1 MFQFH
6 HPTCWS
12 NMSHLRRMLGF
23 LILMFLQ
30 CEADK
35 SCSPG
40 LINLDPE
47 VVVEYGETVVL
58 NCTSTSEDDLDVF
71 WKIGMEEE
79 LSYVEVPGTKW
90 DMKAECVIQLND
102 SFQCSNE
109 VNIVVYKTPDS
120 VSVSADVTQEGA
132 EMVLSCDVTNVAPLQ
147 ALRVKW
153 YRGNDMVHTQMLND
167 TSRTPASAVSTFR
180 TAVMREDNGVE
191 FRCAA
196 ELHLGPN
203 GPELVP
209 TVTSSAYTAVVLYKP
224 RIQGCSGHF
233 RGVEGDIT
241 IDRLPCH
248 VDGNPPPTVQ
258 WYHGGT
264 AISASVP
271 LTRTGSG
278 EYTAEVVN
286 SLGKS
291 ITSVNITVEYA
302 PTFKENLLEIS
313 VPVGANVEL
322 SCDAEGHP
330 QPHLNWTCDGAHEK
344 ETTNHL
350 YIVQIEHNMRC
361 QCTASNYLHSATKE
375 FIIVVVKP
383 STAVPPA
390 AITTPEA
397 VPQSACPVIL
407 TPAEVVVRFGDPL
420 SINCSTS
427 AANVKEIDFIVSF
440 GKKQVEQPLSV
451 SWAVEEVKEW
461 DVNAECFVTLEQ
473 NQCFKMPNVI
483 VYKTPDS
490 VSVSAGVT
498 QEGAEMVLSCD
509 VTNVAPLQAL
519 RVKWYRGN
527 DMVHTQMLND
537 TSRTPASAV
546 STFRTAVMR
555 EDNGVE
561 FRCAAELHLGPNGP
575 ELVPTVTSSAYTA
588 VVLYK
593 PRIQGC
599 SGHFRGVEGDI
610 TIDRLPCHV
619 DGNPPPT
626 VQWYHGGTAISASVP
641 LTRTGSGEYT
651 AEVVNSLGKSI
662 TSVNITVEYA
672 PTFKENLLEISV
684 PVGANVELSCDAEGH
699 PQPHLNWT
707 CDGAHEKETTN
718 HLYIVQIEHNMRC
731 QCTASNYLHS
741 ATKEFIIVVVKPSTA
756 VPPAAITTPEAVPQS
771 ACPVILTP
779 AEVVVR
785 FGDPLS
791 INCSTSAANVKE
803 IDFIV
808 SFGKK
813 QVEQPLSVSWA
824 VEEVKEWDVN
834 AECFVT
840 LEQNQCFKMPNVIV
854 YKTPDSVSVSAGVTQ
869 EGAEMVLSCDV
880 TNVAPLQ
887 ALRVKWYRGNDMVHT
902 QMLNDTSRT
911 PASAVSTFRT
921 AVMREDNGVEFRC
934 AAELHLGPNGP
945 ELVPTVTSSAYTA
958 VVLYKPRIQGC
969 SGHFRGVEGD
979 ITIDRLPCHVD
990 GNPPPTVQWYHGGTA
1005 ISASVPLTRTG
1016 SGEYTAEV
1024 VNSLGKSITSV
1035 NITVEYAP
1043 TFKENLLEIS
1053 VPVGANVELSCDAE
1067 GHPQPHLN
1075 WTCDGAHEKET
1086 TNHLYIVQIEHNMR
1100 CQCTASNYLHSATK
1114 EFIIVVVK
1122 PRPAVPPAAI
1132 TTPEAVPQS
1141 ACPVILTPAEVV
1153 VRFGDPLSINCSTS
1167 AANVKEID
1175 FIVSFGK
1182 KQVEQPLSVSWA
1194 VEEVK
1199 EWDVNAE
1206 CFVTLEQNQ
1215 CSEMPNVIVYKTP
1228 DSVSVSAGVT
1238 QEGAEMV
1245 LSCDVTNVAPLQALR
1260 VKWYR
1265 GNDMVHTQMFND
1277 TSRTPASAVSTLR
1290 NTAVREDNG
1299 VEFRCAAELH
1309 LGPNGPELVPTVTSS
1324 AYTAVVLYKPRIQG
1338 CSGHFRG
1345 VEGDIT
1351 IDRLPCHV
1359 DGNPPPTVQW
1369 YHGGTAISAS
1379 VPLTRTGS
1387 GEYTAEVVNSLGKS
1401 STSVYITVEYSPSFT
1416 CNQHYEIK
1424 EDAQVQSVCEP
1435 DGLPPPIITWTK
1447 DGAVIPTPPRWTKH
1461 DSGNYSLTA
1470 TNKHGTRSHWLYLNV
1485 LYAPVFNLESYTQ
1498 EVYPGEN
1505 VNLDC
1510 SAEGNPPPEIS
1521 WEYAP
1526 ADNAMVTGGR
1536 QKSIRITGATSTNA
1550 GVYVCVAKSKAG
1562 RVTRSVT
1569 LLMKGES
1576 SRVPPEVLWLLPLL
1590 LIIIIL
1596 LVVLLYRT
1604 CKKKH
1609 GEYRFV
1615 ADRAKDGSDVSIPLT
1630 TKHKGVQA

>member
-1 MFQFH
+1 
-6 HPTCWS
+6 
-12 NMSHLRRMLGF
+12 
-23 LILMFLQ
+23 
-30 CEADK
+30 
-35 SCSPG
+35 
-40 LINLDPE
+40 
-47 VVVEYGETVVL
+47 
-58 NCTSTSEDDLDVF
+58 
-71 WKIGMEEE
+71 
-79 LSYVEVPGTKW
+79 
-90 DMKAECVIQLND
+90 
-102 SFQCSNE
+102 
-109 VNIVVYKTPDS
+109 
-120 VSVSADVTQEGA
+120 
-132 EMVLSCDVTNVAPLQ
+132 
-147 ALRVKW
+147 
-153 YRGNDMVHTQMLND
+153 
-167 TSRTPASAVSTFR
+167 
-180 TAVMREDNGVE
+180 
-191 FRCAA
+191 
-196 ELHLGPN
+196 
-203 GPELVP
+203 
-209 TVTSSAYTAVVLYKP
+209 
-224 RIQGCSGHF
+224 
-233 RGVEGDIT
+233 
-241 IDRLPCH
+241 
-248 VDGNPPPTVQ
+248 
-258 WYHGGT
+258 
-264 AISASVP
+264 
-271 LTRTGSG
+271 
-278 EYTAEVVN
+278 
-286 SLGKS
+286 
-291 ITSVNITVEYA
+291 
-302 PTFKENLLEIS
+302 
-313 VPVGANVEL
+313 
-322 SCDAEGHP
+322 
-330 QPHLNWTCDGAHEK
+330 
-344 ETTNHL
+344 
-350 YIVQIEHNMRC
+350 MRC

-588 VVLYK
+588 VVL
-593 PRIQGC
+593 
-599 SGHFRGVEGDI
+599 S
-610 TIDRLPCHV
+610 
-619 DGNPPPT
+619 
-626 VQWYHGGTAISASVP
+626 
-641 LTRTGSGEYT
+641 
-651 AEVVNSLGKSI
+651 
-662 TSVNITVEYA
+662 
-672 PTFKENLLEISV
+672 
-684 PVGANVELSCDAEGH
+684 
-699 PQPHLNWT
+699 
-707 CDGAHEKETTN
+707 
-718 HLYIVQIEHNMRC
+718 
-731 QCTASNYLHS
+731 
-741 ATKEFIIVVVKPSTA
+741 
-756 VPPAAITTPEAVPQS
+756 
-771 ACPVILTP
+771 CPVILTP

-958 VVLYKPRIQGC
+958 VVLCGFLSFHP
-969 SGHFRGVEGD
+969 
-979 ITIDRLPCHVD
+979 
-990 GNPPPTVQWYHGGTA
+990 
-1005 ISASVPLTRTG
+1005 
-1016 SGEYTAEV
+1016 
-1024 VNSLGKSITSV
+1024 SLQF
-1035 NITVEYAP
+1035 YP
-1043 TFKENLLEIS
+1043 
-1053 VPVGANVELSCDAE
+1053 
-1067 GHPQPHLN
+1067 
-1075 WTCDGAHEKET
+1075 
-1086 TNHLYIVQIEHNMR
+1086 
-1100 CQCTASNYLHSATK
+1100 
-1114 EFIIVVVK
+1114 
-1122 PRPAVPPAAI
+1122 
-1132 TTPEAVPQS
+1132 
-1141 ACPVILTPAEVV
+1141 CPVILTPAEVV

-1324 AYTAVVLYKPRIQG
+1324 AYTAVVLCGFLSFHPSLQ
-1338 CSGHFRG
+1338 
-1345 VEGDIT
+1345 
-1351 IDRLPCHV
+1351 LPCHV

-1485 LYAPVFNLESYTQ
+1485 LFTPRRFTQ
-1498 EVYPGEN
+1498 ER
-1505 VNLDC
+1505 
-1510 SAEGNPPPEIS
+1510 I
-1521 WEYAP
+1521 
-1526 ADNAMVTGGR
+1526 
-1536 QKSIRITGATSTNA
+1536 IRITGATSTNA

-1569 LLMKGES
+1569 L

>member
-1 MFQFH
+1 T
-6 HPTCWS
+6 P
-12 NMSHLRRMLGF
+12 
-23 LILMFLQ
+23 
-30 CEADK
+30 A
-35 SCSPG
+35 
-40 LINLDPE
+40 E
-47 VVVEYGETVVL
+47 VVVRFGDPL
-58 NCTSTSEDDLDVF
+58 SINCSTSAANVEEIDFIVSFGKKQVEQPLSVSWAVEEVKEWDVN
-71 WKIGMEEE
+71 
-79 LSYVEVPGTKW
+79 
-90 DMKAECVIQLND
+90 AECFVTLGQNQKEWKFLLHL
-102 SFQCSNE
+102 
-109 VNIVVYKTPDS
+109 KTPDS

-209 TVTSSAYTAVVLYKP
+209 TVTSSAYTAVVL
-224 RIQGCSGHF
+224 S
-233 RGVEGDIT
+233 
-241 IDRLPCH
+241 
-248 VDGNPPPTVQ
+248 
-258 WYHGGT
+258 
-264 AISASVP
+264 
-271 LTRTGSG
+271 
-278 EYTAEVVN
+278 
-286 SLGKS
+286 
-291 ITSVNITVEYA
+291 
-302 PTFKENLLEIS
+302 
-313 VPVGANVEL
+313 
-322 SCDAEGHP
+322 
-330 QPHLNWTCDGAHEK
+330 
-344 ETTNHL
+344 
-350 YIVQIEHNMRC
+350 
-361 QCTASNYLHSATKE
+361 
-375 FIIVVVKP
+375 
-383 STAVPPA
+383 
-390 AITTPEA
+390 
-397 VPQSACPVIL
+397 CPVIL

-588 VVLYK
+588 VVLCGFLSFH
-593 PRIQGC
+593 P
-599 SGHFRGVEGDI
+599 
-610 TIDRLPCHV
+610 
-619 DGNPPPT
+619 
-626 VQWYHGGTAISASVP
+626 
-641 LTRTGSGEYT
+641 
-651 AEVVNSLGKSI
+651 SLQF
-662 TSVNITVEYA
+662 Y
-672 PTFKENLLEISV
+672 P
-684 PVGANVELSCDAEGH
+684 
-699 PQPHLNWT
+699 
-707 CDGAHEKETTN
+707 
-718 HLYIVQIEHNMRC
+718 
-731 QCTASNYLHS
+731 
-741 ATKEFIIVVVKPSTA
+741 
-756 VPPAAITTPEAVPQS
+756 
-771 ACPVILTP
+771 CPVILTP

-958 VVLYKPRIQGC
+958 VVLCGFLSFHPSLQ
-969 SGHFRGVEGD
+969 
-979 ITIDRLPCHVD
+979 LPCHVD

-1035 NITVEYAP
+1035 NITVECGFIVTVQMRIYDFWFYWHSHGSKYTCKLVSIHRA
-1043 TFKENLLEIS
+1043 TQTLVIS

-1141 ACPVILTPAEVV
+1141 
-1153 VRFGDPLSINCSTS
+1153 
-1167 AANVKEID
+1167 
-1175 FIVSFGK
+1175 
-1182 KQVEQPLSVSWA
+1182 
-1194 VEEVK
+1194 
-1199 EWDVNAE
+1199 
-1206 CFVTLEQNQ
+1206 
-1215 CSEMPNVIVYKTP
+1215 
-1228 DSVSVSAGVT
+1228 
-1238 QEGAEMV
+1238 
-1245 LSCDVTNVAPLQALR
+1245 
-1260 VKWYR
+1260 
-1265 GNDMVHTQMFND
+1265 
-1277 TSRTPASAVSTLR
+1277 
-1290 NTAVREDNG
+1290 
-1299 VEFRCAAELH
+1299 
-1309 LGPNGPELVPTVTSS
+1309 
-1324 AYTAVVLYKPRIQG
+1324 
-1338 CSGHFRG
+1338 
-1345 VEGDIT
+1345 
-1351 IDRLPCHV
+1351 
-1359 DGNPPPTVQW
+1359 
-1369 YHGGTAISAS
+1369 GTAHLFS
-1379 VPLTRTGS
+1379 
-1387 GEYTAEVVNSLGKS
+1387 
-1401 STSVYITVEYSPSFT
+1401 
-1416 CNQHYEIK
+1416 C
-1424 EDAQVQSVCEP
+1424 
-1435 DGLPPPIITWTK
+1435 
-1447 DGAVIPTPPRWTKH
+1447 
-1461 DSGNYSLTA
+1461 
-1470 TNKHGTRSHWLYLNV
+1470 
-1485 LYAPVFNLESYTQ
+1485 
-1498 EVYPGEN
+1498 
-1505 VNLDC
+1505 
-1510 SAEGNPPPEIS
+1510 
-1521 WEYAP
+1521 
-1526 ADNAMVTGGR
+1526 
-1536 QKSIRITGATSTNA
+1536 
-1550 GVYVCVAKSKAG
+1550 
-1562 RVTRSVT
+1562 
-1569 LLMKGES
+1569 
-1576 SRVPPEVLWLLPLL
+1576 PLL
-1590 LIIIIL
+1590 FTFLTLKMTVI
-1596 LVVLLYRT
+1596 
-1604 CKKKH
+1604 
-1609 GEYRFV
+1609 EY
-1615 ADRAKDGSDVSIPLT
+1615 
-1630 TKHKGVQA
+1630 

>member
-1 MFQFH
+1 
-6 HPTCWS
+6 
-12 NMSHLRRMLGF
+12 MSHLRRMLGF

-35 SCSPG
+35 SCSPD

-47 VVVEYGETVVL
+47 VVVEYGEIVVL
-58 NCTSTSEDDLDVF
+58 NCTSTFEDDLDVF
-71 WKIGMEEE
+71 WKIGMEEK
-79 LSYVEVPGTKW
+79 LSYVEVPVTKW
-90 DMKAECVIQLND
+90 DMKVECVIQLND

-153 YRGNDMVHTQMLND
+153 YIGNDTVHTQMFND
-167 TSRTPASAVSTFR
+167 TSRTPASVISTLR
-180 TAVMREDNGVE
+180 TTAGREDNGVE

-233 RGVEGDIT
+233 SGVEGDIT
-241 IDRLPCH
+241 IDMLPCY

-264 AISASVP
+264 EISASVP

-302 PTFKENLLEIS
+302 PTFKENLLQIS
-313 VPVGANVEL
+313 VPVGANVDL

-350 YIVQIEHNMRC
+350 YIGQIEHNMRC

-427 AANVKEIDFIVSF
+427 AANVEEIDFIVSF

-461 DVNAECFVTLEQ
+461 AVNAECFVTLEQ
-473 NQCFKMPNVI
+473 NQCSEMPNVI

-490 VSVSAGVT
+490 VSVSADVT

-527 DMVHTQMLND
+527 DMVQTEMFND
-537 TSRTPASAV
+537 TSRTPDSAV

-588 VVLYK
+588 VVHYK

-626 VQWYHGGTAISASVP
+626 VQWYHGGT
-641 LTRTGSGEYT
+641 E
-651 AEVVNSLGKSI
+651 
-662 TSVNITVEYA
+662 
-672 PTFKENLLEISV
+672 
-684 PVGANVELSCDAEGH
+684 
-699 PQPHLNWT
+699 
-707 CDGAHEKETTN
+707 
-718 HLYIVQIEHNMRC
+718 
-731 QCTASNYLHS
+731 
-741 ATKEFIIVVVKPSTA
+741 
-756 VPPAAITTPEAVPQS
+756 
-771 ACPVILTP
+771 
-779 AEVVVR
+779 
-785 FGDPLS
+785 
-791 INCSTSAANVKE
+791 
-803 IDFIV
+803 
-808 SFGKK
+808 
-813 QVEQPLSVSWA
+813 
-824 VEEVKEWDVN
+824 
-834 AECFVT
+834 
-840 LEQNQCFKMPNVIV
+840 
-854 YKTPDSVSVSAGVTQ
+854 
-869 EGAEMVLSCDV
+869 
-880 TNVAPLQ
+880 
-887 ALRVKWYRGNDMVHT
+887 
-902 QMLNDTSRT
+902 
-911 PASAVSTFRT
+911 
-921 AVMREDNGVEFRC
+921 
-934 AAELHLGPNGP
+934 
-945 ELVPTVTSSAYTA
+945 
-958 VVLYKPRIQGC
+958 
-969 SGHFRGVEGD
+969 
-979 ITIDRLPCHVD
+979 
-990 GNPPPTVQWYHGGTA
+990 
-1005 ISASVPLTRTG
+1005 
-1016 SGEYTAEV
+1016 
-1024 VNSLGKSITSV
+1024 
-1035 NITVEYAP
+1035 
-1043 TFKENLLEIS
+1043 
-1053 VPVGANVELSCDAE
+1053 
-1067 GHPQPHLN
+1067 
-1075 WTCDGAHEKET
+1075 
-1086 TNHLYIVQIEHNMR
+1086 
-1100 CQCTASNYLHSATK
+1100 
-1114 EFIIVVVK
+1114 
-1122 PRPAVPPAAI
+1122 
-1132 TTPEAVPQS
+1132 
-1141 ACPVILTPAEVV
+1141 
-1153 VRFGDPLSINCSTS
+1153 
-1167 AANVKEID
+1167 
-1175 FIVSFGK
+1175 
-1182 KQVEQPLSVSWA
+1182 
-1194 VEEVK
+1194 
-1199 EWDVNAE
+1199 
-1206 CFVTLEQNQ
+1206 
-1215 CSEMPNVIVYKTP
+1215 
-1228 DSVSVSAGVT
+1228 
-1238 QEGAEMV
+1238 
-1245 LSCDVTNVAPLQALR
+1245 
-1260 VKWYR
+1260 
-1265 GNDMVHTQMFND
+1265 
-1277 TSRTPASAVSTLR
+1277 
-1290 NTAVREDNG
+1290 
-1299 VEFRCAAELH
+1299 
-1309 LGPNGPELVPTVTSS
+1309 
-1324 AYTAVVLYKPRIQG
+1324 
-1338 CSGHFRG
+1338 
-1345 VEGDIT
+1345 
-1351 IDRLPCHV
+1351 
-1359 DGNPPPTVQW
+1359 
-1369 YHGGTAISAS
+1369 ISAS

-1401 STSVYITVEYSPSFT
+1401 STSVNITVEYSPSFT

-1576 SRVPPEVLWLLPLL
+1576 SRVPPEVLWLLPFL

-1609 GEYRFV
+1609 GESRFV